1 MRRGVSPVIAILLL
15 IAIAVAV
22 GILTYVWVTG
32 YISSLV
38 NMPTG
43 IENLIIESY
52 YVNGNTLTL
61 YIRNVGGIPATID
74 TIYLM
79 NQEFVRT
86 TLSSVVVINPGD
98 VVSVNVDISGLSS
111 GRYLVKVVT
120 RRGSLFWAQIRI

>member
-1 MRRGVSPVIAILLL
+1 MKKGVSPVIAILLL

-22 GILTYVWVTG
+22 SILTYVWVSS

-52 YVNGNTLTL
+52 HISGNILTL
-61 YIRNVGGIPATID
+61 YIRNVGGLPATID
-74 TIYLM
+74 TIYIM
-79 NQEFVRT
+79 NSEFFRT
-86 TLSSVVVINPGD
+86 TVNPPITINPSK
-98 VVSVNVDISGLSS
+98 VVSVNIDISGLSP

-120 RRGSLFWAQIRI
+120 KRGSLSWSQIKI